1 MQVKKIKKEVK
12 AKKFLEHK
20 KTNLLQISLFELL
33 KDEKD
38 FSHTIELYDF
48 LPKYFWG
55 RPERIDGIYLP
66 RLEREFENRGRKYT
80 LLLYPASITDENGDE
95 KYYYPTKREEIVEDA
110 LRKIMA
116 EKHVFFLDG
125 EAAVSFSIYRLA
137 KELKE
142 NGHRYSSRQIKDAI
156 DVLAK
161 ATIEL
166 KSTDG
171 ELSFTFHPIEAVGYK
186 GIEEETE
193 TFVKFSP
200 LVTKSIR
207 ENTFRQI
214 NYKKVMSYKHAL
226 PRQLHKRMAHH
237 YTQASLT
244 DPYTIMLATII
255 RDFGLT
261 RRKQLKD
268 NLRELEEAL
277 AELKN
282 SNVVINYTLE
292 KIIEKSPRVKLADVK
307 ITIQP
312 HFEFVAEVKR
322 ANARRKIAITEKDD
336 LKP

>member
-1 MQVKKIKKEVK
+1 MPKKIKKEESP
-12 AKKFLEHK
+12 KKFLEHK
-20 KTNLLQISLFELL
+20 RTSPVQISLFDLMEN
-33 KDEKD
+33 EQD

-48 LPKYFWG
+48 MPKYVWG
-55 RPERIDGIYLP
+55 KVERVEGVYLP

-80 LLLYPASITDENGDE
+80 LFLNPASITDENGNE

-116 EKHVFFLDG
+116 ERHGFFLDN
-125 EAAVSFSIYRLA
+125 EAAVSFSIYQLA
-137 KELKE
+137 KELEE
-142 NGHRYSSRQIKDAI
+142 NGHKYDNRQIKDAI

-161 ATIEL
+161 TTIEL
-166 KSTDG
+166 KSIDG

-186 GIEEETE
+186 GVDDETQ

-200 LVTKSIR
+200 LVTKSIK
-207 ENTFRQI
+207 ENTFRLV
-214 NYKKVMSYKHAL
+214 NYKKVMSYRHAL

-282 SNVVINYTLE
+282 SNVIINYSLE
-292 KIIEKSPRVKLADVK
+292 KIIEKSPRVKLVDVK

-322 ANARRKIAITEKDD
+322 ANARRRNETIKIGN
-336 LKP
+336 LS